1 MSKNIEYNGWTNW
14 ETWNLKLWI
23 DNDENLYHEINSRV
37 HANIFDSIIKKGGFD
52 NVDYYEVSI
61 MLHKY
66 FETLIF
72 DEQVHLLGFFRD
84 VSIQALNDVN
94 FMEIAEHIVNDLRE
108 DEERIEKIS
117 SK

>member
-1 MSKNIEYNGWTNW
+1 MNKNIEYNGWTNW

-23 DNDENLYHEINSRV
+23 DNDENLYHEINSLV
-37 HANIFDSIIKKGGFD
+37 HANIFSSIIKKGGFD
-52 NVDYYEVSI
+52 NVDYYKVSTR
-61 MLHKY
+61 LHEY
-66 FETLIF
+66 FETLTYEKIIGF
-72 DEQVHLLGFFRD
+72 GFFRD

-94 FMEIAEHIVNDLRE
+94 FMEIAKHIVNDLRE